1 MRPGEEGFERT
12 GVGKRVA
19 NRRGGWERKVVELVR
34 RRWKPTGWM
43 APRASSWLPYE
54 CLVAFHGSLL
64 LPSLW
69 KERRCA
75 PFVDSPQPFHPNPV
89 KRRLNVARF
98 RPFDIL
104 LYNVSPAICILLI
117 DFRGLERRRGW
128 RRKGGKTVKE
138 DSGQILE
145 KRHPFRF

>member
-1 MRPGEEGFERT
+1 M
-12 GVGKRVA
+12 A
-19 NRRGGWERKVVELVR
+19 NRGWERKVVELVR

-75 PFVDSPQPFHPNPV
+75 PFVDSHPPRSTPRSV

-98 RPFDIL
+98 RPLDIL
-104 LYNVSPAICILLI
+104 LYNVSFTIRMVLI
-117 DFRGLERRRGW
+117 DFREREGKGEEEGRQW
-128 RRKGGKTVKE
+128 RNLGKWTL
-138 DSGQILE
+138 SLQIL
-145 KRHPFRF
+145 KLYRLLGFKVSVIFLNS